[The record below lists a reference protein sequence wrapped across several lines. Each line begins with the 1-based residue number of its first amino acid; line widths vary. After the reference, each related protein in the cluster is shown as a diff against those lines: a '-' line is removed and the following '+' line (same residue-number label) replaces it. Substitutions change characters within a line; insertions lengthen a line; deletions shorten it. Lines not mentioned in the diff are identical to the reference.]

1 MLLGLLFLAKWQILA
16 PTKIHASS
24 MTFIG
29 SLSFH
34 RVLHDLLATK
44 WQRETKGERVGL
56 QLNLNGIL

>member
-1 MLLGLLFLAKWQILA
+1 
-16 PTKIHASS
+16 
-24 MTFIG
+24 MTFVG